1 MKILFVTCNGVED
14 AAFGGAKASIRNYE
28 LLRQSGEVEVYHIR
42 HKSALRS
49 LLSGLQ
55 GNFPPADNGD
65 IRVVLE
71 KLEEGVRRGGP
82 WDMVFFDGSHFGN
95 MVRAV
100 KRRGVKT
107 VVFFHNCEYD
117 YIDVRFGK
125 KKSLKKTVYKHLIE
139 KQEGRAA
146 RLADKRIAFTPRDA
160 DRIKELYGPEDT
172 EVIPLSLKDI
182 FPGAEFYQGQATQP
196 APPEQLA
203 SPGELAAPGGT
214 TPPWSAACLLF
225 GPLGQA
231 NEEGFGWFVEKVSPG
246 LSCRTLV
253 AGKGFEAY
261 RERWGSGKVEVVGT
275 VENVAELYGRASCV
289 AIPLL
294 SGGGMKIKTAEALM
308 FGKTVFG
315 TGEAFAGYEEEL
327 PRAGVLCNT
336 AEDFVREI
344 NGFLA
349 GGGKAYN
356 PEARRLYE
364 ERYSLEASGR
374 EFKRVIEELCP

>member
-28 LLRQSGEVEVYHIR
+28 LLRQSGEVEVYHVR

-49 LLSGLQ
+49 LFSGLQ
-55 GNFPPADNGD
+55 GNFPPADNRD
-65 IRVVLE
+65 IRAVLE
-71 KLEEGVRRGGP
+71 RLEEGRRQGSP

-95 MVRAV
+95 MVREV
-100 KRRGVKT
+100 KSRGVKT
-107 VVFFHNCEYD
+107 AVFFHNCEYD

-125 KKSLKKTVYKHLIE
+125 KKSLKKAVYKRLIK

-146 RLADKRIAFTPRDA
+146 RLADGRIAFTPRDA
-160 DRIKELYGPEDT
+160 ARIRELYGVEDT

-182 FPGAEFYQGQATQP
+182 FPGTGFRLGQ
-196 APPEQLA
+196 PE
-203 SPGELAAPGGT
+203 P
-214 TPPWSAACLLF
+214 ACLLF

-246 LSCRTLV
+246 LQCITLV

-261 RERWGSGKVEVVGT
+261 RERWSSDRVKVAGT
-275 VENVAELYGRASCV
+275 VEDVAELYGRAACV

-315 TGEAFAGYEEEL
+315 TDEAFAGYEEEL
-327 PRAGVLCNT
+327 PRAGIPCNT
-336 AEDFVREI
+336 AEEFIRQI

-349 GGGKAYN
+349 SGRTAYN

-364 ERYSLEASGR
+364 ERYSLQASER